1 MGNSNERAVSSRTS
15 INPVPVSS
23 NLNEENS
30 RENPKVGNFYCDCGL
45 AQPAHSYFSADLAS
59 VVAAYSTGANALL
72 ENGNARIIGGSPL
85 ALVRPLAFAR
95 DGNRIARGRAVRRI
109 CHHCG
114 GGVRQFVSP
123 PVLGPFERRDV
134 NSSVLQGVSNAA
146 GDLNSARCI
155 AVNANGIRA
164 HLYRLAGD

>member
-1 MGNSNERAVSSRTS
+1 MHPSSHR
-15 INPVPVSS
+15 IP
-23 NLNEENS
+23 
-30 RENPKVGNFYCDCGL
+30 F
-45 AQPAHSYFSADLAS
+45 A
-59 VVAAYSTGANALL
+59 ANALL

-85 ALVRPLAFAR
+85 ALAGPFAFANDR
-95 DGNRIARGRAVRRI
+95 NWIARDCGLRRI

-114 GGVRQFVSP
+114 GSVRQFVGS
-123 PVLGPFERRDV
+123 PVLGRSLLAGADLSFERRDI
-134 NSSVLQGVSNAA
+134 NSSVLQGVSIAA